1 MQLIRCTKKLQK
13 EMGLTKE
20 DVQTEA
26 AAPSFLGSW
35 HANLLFIDRKKC
47 VLFTND
53 KTLFNF
59 VVLDVR
65 KAELRKLDVLFRRYL
80 QTVLAEEAMAESVRQ
95 RILSEYT
102 TIAYANT
109 NNRKVLGSMNDLAYQ
124 YKYAILE
131 NGGVHSAMVPSLIKQ
146 FNRMPMGMLNYQ
158 YPIDALL
165 AVYGEDCV

>member
-20 DVQTEA
+20 DVQAEA
-26 AAPSFLGSW
+26 PDSSYLGSW

-47 VLFTND
+47 VLFAND

-59 VVLDVR
+59 VALGVR
-65 KAELRKLDVLFRRYL
+65 KVELRKLDVLFRQYL
-80 QTVLAEEAMAESVRQ
+80 QTVLAEEEMAESIRQ

-109 NNRKVLGSMNDLAYQ
+109 NNRKVLGSMNDLAHI

-131 NGGVHSAMVPSLIKQ
+131 NGGIHSAIVPSLIKQ

-158 YPIDALL
+158 YPINALL
-165 AVYGEDCV
+165 AMYSEA